1 MAKKSKFS
9 IATKDS
15 RIMELLSQ
23 ADHKTSARWALDC
36 VERVFFY
43 YENSDCMDHHPKE
56 ALNVLKEWIKT
67 GKFSMA
73 VVRKAALD
81 SHATARK
88 IEMDHPEKSVAR
100 AAGQAVA
107 TAHVKTHAI
116 GAANYSVQAVFR
128 ANENLNPE
136 HSVRKERDW
145 QYNHLLQLLA
155 ESKAS

>member
-1 MAKKSKFS
+1 MARKSKFS
-9 IATKDS
+9 IATKEN
-15 RIMELLSQ
+15 RIMDLLSETN
-23 ADHKTSARWALDC
+23 HKTSARWAVDC

-43 YENSDCMDHHPKE
+43 YENSDFHDNHPKQ
-56 ALNVLKEWIKT
+56 ALDVLKEWIQT

-88 IEMDHPEKSVAR
+88 IEMDNPAKSVAR

-116 GAANYSVQAVFR
+116 GAANYSLQAIHR
-128 ANENLNPE
+128 ANENADPDL
-136 HSVRKERDW
+136 SVQKERDW

-155 ESKAS
+155 DSKAN